1 MTTRK
6 SVLTILAAL
15 ACLCFPAMG
24 QAQQRDT
31 LQLRTM
37 TYNLRFGERATLE
50 DIAAHIR
57 AFKPDFV
64 ALEEVDCKTFRQ
76 RAPQQNGRDFIAAL
90 AYHTGMFGLYGKTI
104 NYAKG
109 YYGIGILS
117 RYPYISV
124 NKTMLPNP
132 SGKEPRALLEGLF
145 DADGD
150 TLVFAVT
157 HLDVTSEGART
168 TQAEYITRH
177 FSGCR
182 WPVVLGG
189 DFNAQP
195 TEKAIGKVMRGNWA
209 DMTDSDLSFPAWKP
223 EIKIDY
229 LFARPARNWHL
240 VRTQTVH
247 SLLSDHLPVVSDM
260 LYVK

>member
-15 ACLCFPAMG
+15 ACLCFPGKG

-37 TYNLRFGERATLE
+37 TYNLRFGERASLE

-57 AFKPDFV
+57 AFNPDFV

-145 DADGD
+145 DVDI
-150 TLVFAVT
+150 L
-157 HLDVTSEGART
+157 TS
-168 TQAEYITRH
+168 
-177 FSGCR
+177 
-182 WPVVLGG
+182 
-189 DFNAQP
+189 
-195 TEKAIGKVMRGNWA
+195 
-209 DMTDSDLSFPAWKP
+209 
-223 EIKIDY
+223 
-229 LFARPARNWHL
+229 PAR
-240 VRTQTVH
+240 R
-247 SLLSDHLPVVSDM
+247 PVPRRPNTSRGISAAAAGPWCWGATSM
-260 LYVK
+260 RSRRKRPSGR